1 MFSAIIKNR
10 ALRDKLDEDA
20 LTSLV
25 FDTFKYLPPKY
36 LKKFLKQATN
46 LDKEKLGDVVSI
58 PEETSEFKFWES
70 YFQEDLKSSLSAK
83 DLETTGTEPDLIMLW
98 SNLVIVEESKWISP
112 KSSEDKLEEDESEER
127 EKSKQ
132 NSQKLYDQLARELF
146 ISKYIAER
154 EKINEYLLL
163 YITNSLT
170 FPKVEIEQTIDS
182 AKRFIED
189 EKEIRRRIFWTNW
202 RNAVVI
208 LQEIFN
214 NKEETEIFKKMAKD
228 LFEALEKLDIYFP
241 FQGFGFLEKL
251 DKDDFPS
258 EKLLK
263 AKKIFYS
270 YTKFSGFD
278 FLMKMPL
285 PAEELLKS
293 PFIFYSSYYW
303 EFLKKIE
310 SVNSSLAEQEK
321 IFYQGGKNG

>member
-1 MFSAIIKNR
+1 MFSAIIKKR
-10 ALRDKLDEDA
+10 ALKDRLDEDA

-36 LKKFLKQATN
+36 LKKFLEQATN
-46 LDKEKLGDVVSI
+46 LDKEKLGDVVPI
-58 PEETSEFKFWES
+58 PEETPEFYFWEF
-70 YFQEDLKSSLSAK
+70 YPREFLKSYLPEEN
-83 DLETTGTEPDLIMLW
+83 LETIGTEPDLIMLW
-98 SNLVIVEESKWISP
+98 SNLVIVEESKWGSR
-112 KSSEDKLEEDESEER
+112 KSGEDKMEEDKL
-127 EKSKQ
+127 
-132 NSQKLYDQLARELF
+132 NIQKENEQDLKDFSDQLAREL
-146 ISKYIAER
+146 IIAKALSKNHR
-154 EKINEYLLL
+154 EYFLL
-163 YITNSLT
+163 YVTNHLVL
-170 FPKVEIEQTIDS
+170 PEEEIKQTINS
-182 AKRFIED
+182 IKRFIKD

-310 SVNSSLAEQEK
+310 SVSSSLAEQEK